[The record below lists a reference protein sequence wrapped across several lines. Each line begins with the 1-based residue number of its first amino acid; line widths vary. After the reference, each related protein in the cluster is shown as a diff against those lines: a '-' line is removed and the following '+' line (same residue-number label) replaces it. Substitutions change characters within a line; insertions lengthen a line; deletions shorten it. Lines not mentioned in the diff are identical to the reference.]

1 MRVARRCV
9 GADDGG
15 CDGAF
20 DGSDVGDSLALRK
33 QAHFACQ
40 LIYDR
45 GQATNGSEGRLTIAW
60 EYVWGGVDQA
70 CSRLGLTWPLA
81 VWVLAWKMFARLF
94 ALSILALSLLAGVYV
109 AIVVFGFLSRPSLLV
124 KGAFNLFG
132 LLPSYIE
139 FAGTDMSKQFW
150 IELELRL
157 QLLPMWSFLF
167 PKGLGHA
174 HADACS

>member
-1 MRVARRCV
+1 MARGNSGVVAAVPLGPWSCVRARLARRCV

-60 EYVWGGVDQA
+60 E
-70 CSRLGLTWPLA
+70 
-81 VWVLAWKMFARLF
+81 
-94 ALSILALSLLAGVYV
+94 
-109 AIVVFGFLSRPSLLV
+109 
-124 KGAFNLFG
+124 
-132 LLPSYIE
+132 
-139 FAGTDMSKQFW
+139 
-150 IELELRL
+150 
-157 QLLPMWSFLF
+157 
-167 PKGLGHA
+167 
-174 HADACS
+174 